1 MPILKG
7 DHKLWTK
14 DGNTFKAHKV
24 EIGTSN
30 GMMTEITSGINA
42 GTEVLVDFTISGS
55 EEQGEQQATNPFMPR
70 PRNNKNNQQQK
81 KQ

>member
-1 MPILKG
+1 
-7 DHKLWTK
+7 
-14 DGNTFKAHKV
+14 
-24 EIGTSN
+24 
-30 GMMTEITSGINA
+30 MMTEITSGINA